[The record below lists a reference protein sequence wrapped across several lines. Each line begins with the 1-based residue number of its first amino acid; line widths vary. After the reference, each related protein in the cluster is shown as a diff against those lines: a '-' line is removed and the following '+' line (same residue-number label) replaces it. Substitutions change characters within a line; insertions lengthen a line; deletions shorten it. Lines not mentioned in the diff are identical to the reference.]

1 MGLKCGIVG
10 LPNVGKS
17 TLFNA
22 LTQTIQAE
30 CANYPFCTIE
40 PNSGIVSVPDERL
53 VKLAEV
59 AKSKELLPTKLE
71 FVDIAGLVK
80 GASKGEGLGNQFLA
94 NIREVD
100 AIIHVVRCFE
110 DGNIIHV
117 ENNVDPI
124 RDIEIINTE
133 LMLADMESLQKR
145 LPLQE
150 KKAKSGDKE
159 AVIMSEIIKL
169 VLSSLENGKPALSV
183 KPSKADV
190 EKLRVF
196 NMLQLLTSKPV
207 LYVCNVDEESCANGN
222 ELSKRVF
229 DYAKNEGNVA
239 TVISAKIEQ
248 EIASLSDETEKKE
261 FLETLGITE
270 TGLSKIIKEGYKLLN
285 LITFFTI
292 GPKEAHAW
300 TVEKG
305 AKAPEAAGV
314 IHSDFQ
320 KGFIRAEAISTEDYI
335 KFGGEA
341 GARENGKLRTEGK
354 DYIVEDGDIFHF
366 LFNT

>member
-1 MGLKCGIVG
+1 MVLKCGIVG

-40 PNSGIVSVPDERL
+40 PNAGVVSVPDERL
-53 VKLAEV
+53 LKLASV
-59 AKSKELLPTKLE
+59 AKSKEILPTKLE

-110 DGNIIHV
+110 DTNIIHV
-117 ENNVDPI
+117 ENDVNPM
-124 RDIEIINTE
+124 RDIQIINLE

-145 LPLQE
+145 LPILE
-150 KKAKSGDKE
+150 KKAKSSDKE
-159 AVIMSEIIKL
+159 AILMVEIIKSVL
-169 VLSSLENGKPALSV
+169 VKLEAGEPAVSV
-183 KPSKADV
+183 KPSALDV
-190 EKLRVF
+190 DKLRIF
-196 NMLQLLTSKPV
+196 NMLQMLTAKPV
-207 LYVCNVDEESCANGN
+207 LYVCNVDEDSAKDGN
-222 ELSKRVF
+222 EFSEKVEEF
-229 DYAKNEGNVA
+229 AKNEGNIS

-248 EIASLSDETEKKE
+248 EIAALPSEEEKKE
-261 FLETLGITE
+261 FLETMGISQ
-270 TGLSKIIKEGYKLLN
+270 TGLSKIIKNGYDLLN

-300 TVEKG
+300 TVQKG
-305 AKAPEAAGV
+305 AKAPDAAGV
-314 IHSDFQ
+314 IHTDFK
-320 KGFIRAEAISTEDYI
+320 KGFIRAEAISTNDYLE
-335 KFGGEA
+335 FGGEVK
-341 GARENGKLRTEGK
+341 AREKGKLRTEGK
-354 DYIVEDGDIFHF
+354 DYIVQDGDIFHF